1 MNLLILRDTDI
12 SNNVALVKGR
22 QLNHVL
28 NTQNKQQGDVINV
41 GLLNGLIG
49 TGKILSIDRSEMTL
63 WLDLELKP
71 PKSIP
76 LTIILALPRP
86 KMLRRALQSI
96 SAMGVKELY
105 IVNSSRVEKSYWQS
119 PFLLPDA
126 IEEQLILGLEQA
138 KDTVLPNIHL
148 KKLFKPFVE
157 DELPAIS
164 KDSLPLVAHPATEMK
179 CPIDCRTPVTI
190 AIGPEGGFIPFEID
204 LFERK
209 GFECVDIGPRI
220 LRVENAIPA
229 IISRL
234 FPG

>member
-49 TGKILSIDRSEMTL
+49 TGKILSIDHSQMTL

-164 KDSLPLVAHPATEMK
+164 KDSLPLVAHPSY
-179 CPIDCRTPVTI
+179 DCNRT
-190 AIGPEGGFIPFEID
+190 
-204 LFERK
+204 R
-209 GFECVDIGPRI
+209 R
-220 LRVENAIPA
+220 
-229 IISRL
+229 RL
-234 FPG
+234 YSV